1 MMIYDEY
8 MNGNH
13 AREYLN
19 NNDNLEP
26 ILNIYED
33 SENEDIAI
41 VFAQKINMITLFR
54 GLAKA
59 FCILEKLTNKDSDI
73 LINVLKHA
81 IKLEKEAN
89 K

>member
-1 MMIYDEY
+1 
-8 MNGNH
+8 MN
-13 AREYLN
+13 
-19 NNDNLEP
+19 
-26 ILNIYED
+26 
-33 SENEDIAI
+33 
-41 VFAQKINMITLFR
+41 ITLFR

-59 FCILEKLTNKDSDI
+59 FCILKKLTNKDSDT

>member
-1 MMIYDEY
+1 M
-8 MNGNH
+8 
-13 AREYLN
+13 
-19 NNDNLEP
+19 
-26 ILNIYED
+26 
-33 SENEDIAI
+33 
-41 VFAQKINMITLFR
+41 FAQKINMITLFR